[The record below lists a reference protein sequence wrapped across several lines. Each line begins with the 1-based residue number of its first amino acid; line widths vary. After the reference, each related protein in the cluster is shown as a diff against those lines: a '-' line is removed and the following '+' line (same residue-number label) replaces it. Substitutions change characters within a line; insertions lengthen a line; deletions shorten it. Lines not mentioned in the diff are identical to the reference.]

1 MKKLLLI
8 VVRWIFPLAIIGWLM
23 VNAAQNDS
31 FSRMRDAPKQWDL
44 LALAT
49 VLCFA
54 AVLLTI
60 VRWYFLVRA
69 LEIPFRVRDAFR
81 LGFLG
86 YLYNFITPGSVGGDF
101 FKAVFFA
108 RGNRGRRAE
117 AAVTV
122 IVDRLIGLY
131 ALFLV
136 GTAAILLSGMW
147 RMDSKEVH
155 AVCAITFWCTGIGTA
170 MIAITALPGFSQG
183 PIARWLHTLPRVGP
197 VIEGINRAKR
207 MYYSRWSVLV
217 VATVMSFGVH
227 TLNSIGIWL
236 IARGLLSQAPSLA
249 AHFVVVPLA
258 MATGALP
265 LAPNGLGTFEFT
277 VEFLYRNLPGGIAV
291 GLSDGFL
298 VALGYRLITVL
309 IALVGVFIHVTSRR
323 EVTEVMHEAEAE
335 TEADAGQQNSVPPVA
350 AMSL

>member
-1 MKKLLLI
+1 M
-8 VVRWIFPLAIIGWLM
+8 
-23 VNAAQNDS
+23 
-31 FSRMRDAPKQWDL
+31 
-44 LALAT
+44 
-49 VLCFA
+49 
-54 AVLLTI
+54 
-60 VRWYFLVRA
+60 
-69 LEIPFRVRDAFR
+69 
-81 LGFLG
+81 
-86 YLYNFITPGSVGGDF
+86 
-101 FKAVFFA
+101 
-108 RGNRGRRAE
+108 
-117 AAVTV
+117 TV

-131 ALFLV
+131 ALFIV

-170 MIAITALPGFSQG
+170 MIAIAALPGFSQG
-183 PIARWLHTLPRVGP
+183 PIARWLHGLPRVGP

-227 TLNSIGIWL
+227 TLNSIAIWL

-335 TEADAGQQNSVPPVA
+335 SDADAGQENSAPPIA

>member
-101 FKAVFFA
+101 FKAVFL
-108 RGNRGRRAE
+108 R
-117 AAVTV
+117 
-122 IVDRLIGLY
+122 
-131 ALFLV
+131 
-136 GTAAILLSGMW
+136 AAIVA
-147 RMDSKEVH
+147 D
-155 AVCAITFWCTGIGTA
+155 
-170 MIAITALPGFSQG
+170 G
-183 PIARWLHTLPRVGP
+183 PRPR
-197 VIEGINRAKR
+197 
-207 MYYSRWSVLV
+207 
-217 VATVMSFGVH
+217 
-227 TLNSIGIWL
+227 
-236 IARGLLSQAPSLA
+236 
-249 AHFVVVPLA
+249 
-258 MATGALP
+258 
-265 LAPNGLGTFEFT
+265 
-277 VEFLYRNLPGGIAV
+277 
-291 GLSDGFL
+291 
-298 VALGYRLITVL
+298 
-309 IALVGVFIHVTSRR
+309 
-323 EVTEVMHEAEAE
+323 
-335 TEADAGQQNSVPPVA
+335 
-350 AMSL
+350 